1 MKTTPK
7 DRAPRRCRKILTATA
22 AAMTTVAG
30 AAAAQDI
37 TLSVW
42 SDTPRL
48 PVFEAYDAA
57 HDGVSLDILTVD
69 PTELVGRVQLA
80 LQAGSDLP
88 DVIFM
93 SDIGFTAQLSTR
105 GSNYLLEL
113 DELVPQSL
121 VDEFYPNS
129 NSPCVLNGRLLCLR
143 NDMAHMIIWYD
154 KPQMEELGLAV
165 PETWEEFEA
174 LGAELGPR
182 GMALGTGVEPFPL
195 LSYLVSGG
203 CDVAMPVDG
212 AADTLAIDLGSPAC
226 IRAAQMVD
234 TMLANGSLT
243 RTGPFDPAFSEMA
256 SQGNIPLMIG
266 PTWFGEYVIKP
277 AYGWEPG
284 VLAAALPPRWEDQ
297 EEPLT
302 WSWGGGTFGG
312 WKDTAHPQAVADLI
326 MWAATDVANQTNA
339 VTLPAH
345 EPSAI
350 AWGAAIAADPYY
362 AQDDVFD
369 VQVAAAVFSHPGYA
383 SLRFSVTEAVAKT
396 LSAAGSAGTPI
407 VDALPAL
414 ETELRNLAQLNRYTV
429 Q

>member
-1 MKTTPK
+1 MTRLP
-7 DRAPRRCRKILTATA
+7 DHRRIPVALTATLA
-22 AAMTTVAG
+22 ILALPAG
-30 AAAAQDI
+30 MANAQDI

-48 PVFEAYDAA
+48 PTFEAYDAA
-57 HDGVSLDILTVD
+57 HEGVALDVLTID
-69 PTELVGRVQLA
+69 PGELVGRIQLA
-80 LQAGSDLP
+80 LQAGSELP

-105 GSNYLLEL
+105 GSDYLLDL
-113 DELVPQSL
+113 TDLVPQSL

-129 NSPCVLNGRLLCLR
+129 NSPCVLNDRLLCLR
-143 NDMAHMIIWYD
+143 NDMAHMVTWYN

-165 PETWEEFEA
+165 PTTWEEFAA
-174 LGAELGPR
+174 LGAVVGPM
-182 GMALGTGVEPFPL
+182 GMSLGTGIEPFPL
-195 LSYLVSGG
+195 LAYLVSGG
-203 CDVAMPVDG
+203 CAVAMPVEG
-212 AADTLAIDLGSPAC
+212 AEDTLAIDLTTPAC
-226 IRAAQMVD
+226 TRAAEMVD

-243 RTGPFDPAFSEMA
+243 RTGPFDPAFTELA
-256 SQGNIPLMIG
+256 KAGQIPLMIG

-277 AYGWEPG
+277 AYEWEPG
-284 VLAAALPPRWEDQ
+284 VLAAALPLRWEDQ
-297 EEPLT
+297 AEPLT

-312 WKDTAHPQAVADLI
+312 WKDTAHPEAVADLI
-326 MWAATDVANQTNA
+326 MWAAADVGNQTNA

-345 EPSAI
+345 EPSAV
-350 AWGAAIAADPYY
+350 AWGAGIASDPYY
-362 AQDDVFD
+362 AQTDVFD
-369 VQVAAAVFSHPGYA
+369 VQVAAAPFSHPGYV

-396 LSAAGSAGTPI
+396 LTAAAVAGTPI

>member
-1 MKTTPK
+1 MTRLPDHRRNPGT
-7 DRAPRRCRKILTATA
+7 RATLTATLA
-22 AAMTTVAG
+22 TLALSSGMAS
-30 AAAAQDI
+30 AQDI

-48 PVFEAYDAA
+48 PTFEAYDAA
-57 HDGVSLDILTVD
+57 HDGVSLNILTID
-69 PTELVGRVQLA
+69 PGELVGRIQLA
-80 LQAGSDLP
+80 LQAGSELP

-105 GSNYLLEL
+105 GSNYLLDL
-113 DELVPQSL
+113 TDLVPQAL

-129 NSPCVLNGRLLCLR
+129 NSPCVLNDRLLCLR
-143 NDMAHMIIWYD
+143 NDMAHMITWYN

-165 PETWEEFEA
+165 PNTWEEFAA
-174 LGAELGPR
+174 LGAVVGPM
-182 GMALGTGVEPFPL
+182 GMSLGTGIEPFPL

-203 CDVAMPVDG
+203 CDVAMPVAG
-212 AADTLAIDLGSPAC
+212 AEDTLAIDLTTPAC
-226 IRAAQMVD
+226 TRAAEMVD
-234 TMLANGSLT
+234 TMLADGSLT
-243 RTGPFDPAFSEMA
+243 RTGPFDPAFSELA
-256 SQGNIPLMIG
+256 KAGKIPLMIG

-277 AYGWEPG
+277 AYEWEPG

-297 EEPLT
+297 ADPLT

-312 WKDTAHPQAVADLI
+312 WKDTAHPDAVADLI
-326 MWAATDVANQTNA
+326 MWAAADVGNQTNA

-350 AWGAAIAADPYY
+350 AWGAGIAADPYY
-362 AQDDVFD
+362 AQTDVFD
-369 VQVAAAVFSHPGYA
+369 VQVAAAPFSHPGYV
-383 SLRFSVTEAVAKT
+383 SLRFSVTEAVSKT
-396 LSAAGSAGTPI
+396 LTAAAVAGTPI

>member
-1 MKTTPK
+1 MTH
-7 DRAPRRCRKILTATA
+7 APRNDPSRNGMAALKATA
-22 AAMTTVAG
+22 AALTLAAG
-30 AAAAQDI
+30 AATAEEI

-48 PVFEAYDAA
+48 PTFEAYDAA
-57 HDGVSLDILTVD
+57 HDDVTLNTLTVD
-69 PTELVGRVQLA
+69 PNDLVGRIQLA

-88 DVIFM
+88 DVVFM
-93 SDIGFTAQLSTR
+93 SDIGFTAQLSAR

-113 DELVPQSL
+113 NDLVPQSL

-129 NSPCVLNGRLLCLR
+129 NSPCVLNDRLLCLR
-143 NDMAHMIIWYD
+143 NDMAHMIIWYN
-154 KPQMEELGLAV
+154 KPQMDELGLAV

-174 LGAELGPR
+174 LGAELGPQ

-203 CDVAMPVDG
+203 CDVAMPVEG
-212 AADTLAIDLGSPAC
+212 AADTLAIDLTAPAC

-234 TMLANGSLT
+234 SMLANGSLT
-243 RTGPFDPAFSEMA
+243 RTGPFDPGFTAMA
-256 SQGNIPLMIG
+256 TEGNIPLMIG

-284 VLAAALPPRWEDQ
+284 VLAAAPPPRWEDQ
-297 EEPLT
+297 DQPLT

-312 WKDTAHPQAVADLI
+312 WKDTAHPEAVADLI
-326 MWAATDVANQTNA
+326 MWAAADVGNQTSA

-369 VQVAAAVFSHPGYA
+369 IQVAAAVFSHPGYA

-396 LSAAGSAGTPI
+396 LSAAGSEGTPI

-429 Q
+429 R

>member
-1 MKTTPK
+1 MTRLPEKRPLRGALATLTT
-7 DRAPRRCRKILTATA
+7 AATA
-22 AAMTTVAG
+22 IALSAG
-30 AAAAQDI
+30 AAGAQEI

-48 PVFEAYDAA
+48 PTFAAYDAA
-57 HDGVSLDILTVD
+57 HDGVTLNVLTVD
-69 PTELVGRVQLA
+69 PGEMLGRIQLA
-80 LQAGSDLP
+80 LQAGSELP

-105 GSNYLLEL
+105 GSDYLLDL
-113 DELVPQSL
+113 TDLVPQTL
-121 VDEFYPNS
+121 VDEFYANS

-143 NDMAHMIIWYD
+143 NDMAHMITWYN

-165 PETWEEFEA
+165 PTTWEEFAA
-174 LGAELGPR
+174 LGAVVGPM

-195 LSYLVSGG
+195 LAYLVSGG
-203 CDVAMPVDG
+203 CDVAMPVAG
-212 AADTLAIDLGSPAC
+212 AEDTLAIDLTTPVC
-226 IRAAQMVD
+226 IRAAEMVD

-243 RTGPFDPAFSEMA
+243 RTGPFDPAFTAMA
-256 SQGNIPLMIG
+256 NEGKIPLMIG

-277 AYGWEPG
+277 AYEWPVG
-284 VLAAALPPRWEDQ
+284 VLAAALPLRWADQ
-297 EEPLT
+297 DAPLT

-312 WKDTAHPQAVADLI
+312 WKDTAHPEAVADLI
-326 MWAATDVANQTNA
+326 MWAAADVGNQTTA

-350 AWGAAIAADPYY
+350 AWGAGIAADPYY
-362 AQDDVFD
+362 AQTDVFD
-369 VQVAAAVFSHPGYA
+369 IQVAAAPFSHPGYV
-383 SLRFSVTEAVAKT
+383 SLRFSVTEAVSKT
-396 LSAAGSAGTPI
+396 LTAAATAGTPI